1 MDPDNPLHLVVGLDS
16 SHFYETFDGGNTW
29 YNAGTLPLSYFFNP
43 ANLPYITS
51 LAVADTNTF
60 YAGTSDGSFW
70 KGTRVNGNMTWT
82 EADTGLKGVARGNV
96 LDISVNPSSIDPV
109 HTQDLFVVTNG
120 FAGENVWATGNGG
133 TSWVNVTGNLPPQ
146 YQVNT
151 LAVDWAPFTSDVYVG
166 TSRGVYVTRGIPSTP
181 PSPPPNVQWSP
192 FQLGLPQ
199 AFVTDLEIAPTLN
212 ILAAATYGRGAWE
225 ILLGGGSAGGFTPH
239 MIPIGHIVVGEVTLA
254 GNGTALSP
262 VVATFTDPAGAGPLS
277 EYRAELQ
284 WGTQATTPA
293 IITPAVIT
301 YTPST
306 GTFSVHVAETAPE
319 GSYRL
324 VITVSK
330 NGVAAPSV
338 TAKVL
343 VQDAPLSAA
352 GASLTAVAH
361 QPLTGLLATVNDAG
375 GAEAGSKYSVAV
387 NWGDSTAV
395 DHSAQVVNKD
405 GILQVQGT
413 HTYLA
418 PGHYRVQI
426 TISDHGGSRVTVDSP
441 VTVTAS
447 APPPPPG
454 FADKAGGTGV
464 NAGLAVATD
473 AQGNIYI
480 AGQFD
485 GPADFPVAG
494 AVVTLPGIGN
504 ADAFVAKYSP
514 TGQFLWA
521 QQLGGPFDDKAT
533 GVAVDSAG
541 DVYVTGDFQGT
552 MQIGTQQFTALGVS
566 DAFVVKLDSS
576 GNFLWSHQFQEL
588 SGIGKGGVVLGDLG
602 DGGLFITYNPVS
614 RVSPYGDTASG
625 IAVDAAGNVYVTGL
639 YQQEV
644 DFGGPILGVGN
655 TESAY
660 VAKLTS
666 DGVCL
671 WAEPV
676 ESGGAARESAV
687 AVDGSGNVY
696 AVASFRA
703 LDVSSALATSIDL
716 QKMDSSG
723 NILWQR
729 PLVETTNAQATG
741 LAVDQAGNVFVTGD
755 FVGTGKPVNFD
766 PTSGTADQLAPLRGT
781 NNVFVEKL
789 TSHGAVAWVQGMGN
803 RISICTSTGIAVDNQ
818 GHVFVTGYFERSI
831 ALNGRLLQ
839 GAGLTNTFVAEFN
852 GTGGIAVHSATEGG
866 DESTRANAIAVGSQ
880 GFVII
885 TGLFDGTTNLG
896 GLSPLSVAESGDAD
910 SAGGTDIFVARLE
923 LAPARVPAA
932 LHELRRFGAEAAA
945 LIGRSRG
952 TNDDVLP
959 LAAAAD
965 GLPWRRFS

>member
-1 MDPDNPLHLVVGLDS
+1 
-16 SHFYETFDGGNTW
+16 
-29 YNAGTLPLSYFFNP
+29 
-43 ANLPYITS
+43 
-51 LAVADTNTF
+51 
-60 YAGTSDGSFW
+60 
-70 KGTRVNGNMTWT
+70 
-82 EADTGLKGVARGNV
+82 
-96 LDISVNPSSIDPV
+96 
-109 HTQDLFVVTNG
+109 VT
-120 FAGENVWATGNGG
+120 V
-133 TSWVNVTGNLPPQ
+133 
-146 YQVNT
+146 
-151 LAVDWAPFTSDVYVG
+151 
-166 TSRGVYVTRGIPSTP
+166 
-181 PSPPPNVQWSP
+181 
-192 FQLGLPQ
+192 
-199 AFVTDLEIAPTLN
+199 
-212 ILAAATYGRGAWE
+212 
-225 ILLGGGSAGGFTPH
+225 
-239 MIPIGHIVVGEVTLA
+239 A
-254 GNGTALSP
+254 GNGTALGP

-293 IITPAVIT
+293 IVTPAVIT
-301 YTPST
+301 YAPST

-319 GSYRL
+319 GSYPL

-338 TAKVL
+338 TAKAL
-343 VQDAPLSAA
+343 VQDAPLSATGA
-352 GASLTAVAH
+352 GLTAVAH

-375 GAEAGSKYSVAV
+375 GAEAGSNYSVSV
-387 NWGDSTAV
+387 SWGDGTAV

-426 TISDHGGSRVTVDSP
+426 TISDRGGSRVTVASSA
-441 VTVTAS
+441 TVTAS

-454 FADKAGGTGV
+454 FAERAGGSGV

-473 AQGNIYI
+473 EQGNIYI

-485 GPADFPVAG
+485 GPADFPVPGSAAA
-494 AVVTLPGIGN
+494 AVVTLPGIGE

-514 TGQFLWA
+514 TGQLLWA
-521 QQLGGPFDDKAT
+521 KQLGGPFDDKAT

-566 DAFVVKLDSS
+566 DAFVVKLDGT
-576 GNFLWSHQFQEL
+576 GNFLWAHQFQEL
-588 SGIGKGGVVLGDLG
+588 TGVDNGGAVLGDVG
-602 DGGLFITYNPVS
+602 DGGLFITYNPVV
-614 RVSPYGDTASG
+614 RVSQYGDSASG

-644 DFGGPILGVGN
+644 NFGGPILGVGN

-666 DGVCL
+666 DGVCR

-676 ESGGAARESAV
+676 EGGGYALESAV
-687 AVDGSGNVY
+687 AVDSSSNVY

-703 LDVSSALATSIDL
+703 LDVSSALAASIDL

-741 LAVDQAGNVFVTGD
+741 LAVDRAGNVFVTGD

-766 PTSGTADQLAPLRGT
+766 PTSGTGNANQLAPQRGT

-789 TSHGAVAWVQGMGN
+789 TTFGAVAWVQGMGN
-803 RISICTSTGIAVDNQ
+803 RISFCTSTGIAVDNR
-818 GHVFVTGYFERSI
+818 GRVFVTGYFDRSI

-839 GAGLTNTFVAEFN
+839 SDGLTNTFVAEFSGGN
-852 GTGGIAVHSATEGG
+852 GGTLASATEGG

-885 TGLFDGTTNLG
+885 TGLFDGTTDLG
-896 GLSPLSVAESGDAD
+896 GLPPLSVAESGDAD

-923 LAPARVPAA
+923 LAPARVPGH
-932 LHELRRFGAEAAA
+932 LHELRRFRAEAAA
-945 LIGRSRG
+945 LIEGKSK
-952 TNDDVLP
+952 
-959 LAAAAD
+959 
-965 GLPWRRFS
+965 